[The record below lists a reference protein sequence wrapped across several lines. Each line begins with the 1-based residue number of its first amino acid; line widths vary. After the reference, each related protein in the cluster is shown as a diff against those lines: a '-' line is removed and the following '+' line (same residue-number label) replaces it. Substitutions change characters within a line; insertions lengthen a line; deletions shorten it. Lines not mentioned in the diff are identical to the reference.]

1 MSWIVVMEE
10 DDKGCPMIRMGVSGR
25 VFLLVPADPGCPGPK
40 AVKRLS
46 VCVCVCV
53 CVLNGCPIARRRRV
67 CDSAFCVGDGRDQ
80 RTNNS
85 SSDKATCTGRNVR
98 VATARAV
105 PTYQKLLKWANF

>member
-1 MSWIVVMEE
+1 MPWIVVMEE

-53 CVLNGCPIARRRRV
+53 CV
-67 CDSAFCVGDGRDQ
+67 F
-80 RTNNS
+80 
-85 SSDKATCTGRNVR
+85 
-98 VATARAV
+98 
-105 PTYQKLLKWANF
+105 